1 MRFDLTWSLVASV
14 LLILLVLLTWRL
26 WRGAKGASAAPK
38 PPRQKRD
45 PKPFAGLTHKPEC
58 ALCEQGVEGDPPMP
72 GAPPPRMIFTRGRRR
87 QVEAAEHLEAFSR
100 YHLHDLY
107 VEQVQMD
114 ELFALLS
121 AVKDGEVSERQAITR
136 LSLLQSHLSPVVEAH
151 CLHVALAS
159 PVNRSKYGTCA
170 IRVILHTLSTTCPIP
185 SPPTPP
191 FTSYTSSHPHASP
204 RYVDDRWSSAV
215 SYDMPKVTKD
225 VLQLPQQPVMGECK
239 PTFHRFSTESV
250 AACLHRDAA

>member
-114 ELFALLS
+114 ERFALLS
-121 AVKDGEVSERQAITR
+121 AVKEGELTEAQAIKR
-136 LSLLQSHLSPVVEAH
+136 LSRSPHWVWVAMAHVCKHILAVDVGDRTLAMAQRPVHQVTLALLYCSTPKLPSLSCRCYSRAVMMMPAGIIRREEVH
-151 CLHVALAS
+151 GPRGCRRCLCRR
-159 PVNRSKYGTCA
+159 P
-170 IRVILHTLSTTCPIP
+170 
-185 SPPTPP
+185 
-191 FTSYTSSHPHASP
+191 
-204 RYVDDRWSSAV
+204 
-215 SYDMPKVTKD
+215 
-225 VLQLPQQPVMGECK
+225 
-239 PTFHRFSTESV
+239 
-250 AACLHRDAA
+250 